1 MEVKMSRTSQTKK
14 GVAAIYVVVF
24 TTMLIGI
31 ITLSFLR
38 IMLSESGRTLND
50 TLSDS
55 AYNAALAG
63 VEDAKYVIAK
73 YQQAIATGDTSSE
86 IVKQLESNADNNC
99 DIISNALDPTSGNKE
114 EYSVGTNDSGQ
125 TFQDQAYTCVM
136 IDLSGDFKG
145 VLSTNNPTLVV
156 PLKPSGKENNTV
168 NDVAGVDI
176 TWTMGSDDTSSFT
189 GSALKKIHSD
199 FGNGSVNNANALI
212 DNDAHSIL
220 GRKGV
225 MDNDNQVALNGLRVM
240 LVQSPYGVSDP
251 DYYASKDGFTN
262 RGSLMLLA
270 SSEYGTN
277 AIGNLAKYK
286 EADASNPFV
295 ESADKNVNAPLA
307 VKCSQ
312 ESCNIKI
319 AFPWVNTGDG
329 NIAES
334 RNPDN
339 FFLVLNQ
346 LYSEPSIKVTVNM
359 INNKGNTI
367 DFFNVQPIVDATGRS
382 GDLFRRV
389 EARIGTDNGASLV
402 PTAELSTNSA
412 INKDF
417 PVTKNCI
424 DGTKGCEIK

>member
-1 MEVKMSRTSQTKK
+1 MEVKMSRKQNTKK

-73 YQQAIATGDTSSE
+73 YQQDIASGTSST
-86 IVKQLESNADNNC
+86 IVDVVENHAENNC
-99 DIISNALDPTSGNKE
+99 DVISDALGLPSGSE
-114 EYSVGTNDSGQ
+114 QGIGTDDASA

-145 VLSTNNPTLVV
+145 TLSSSNPTLVV
-156 PLKPSGKENNTV
+156 PLKPSGKGDDNV
-168 NDVAGVDI
+168 NKVDGVQI
-176 TWTMGSDDTSSFT
+176 TWTMGGDEESGSSSFNGSGLKSLKENGLSDKVNNSEAIAHPLENWDDTDKNAVL
-189 GSALKKIHSD
+189 GKKGIKD
-199 FGNGSVNNANALI
+199 NGSPSL
-212 DNDAHSIL
+212 
-220 GRKGV
+220 
-225 MDNDNQVALNGLRVM
+225 LNGLRVM
-240 LVQSPYGVSDP
+240 LVQSPAGVSNP
-251 DYYASKDGFTN
+251 DYYASEGGLTN
-262 RGSLMLLA
+262 RGTLMLLA
-270 SSEYGTN
+270 SNDADSKKEFAASE
-277 AIGNLAKYK
+277 
-286 EADASNPFV
+286 FV
-295 ESADKNVNAPLA
+295 DSADKNLNAPIR
-307 VKCSQ
+307 VKC
-312 ESCNIKI
+312 ESDSCT
-319 AFPWVNTGDG
+319 ATLRFPRPKGGD
-329 NIAES
+329 NYS
-334 RNPDN
+334 RNADN

-359 INNKGNTI
+359 INSAGNI
-367 DFFNVQPIVDATGRS
+367 IEFFNVQPIVDATGRS

-412 INKDF
+412 INKNF
-417 PVTKNCI
+417 FVTKNCI
-424 DGTKGCEIK
+424 DGTEECK

>member
-73 YQQAIATGDTSSE
+73 YQQAIAEGKTDSK
-86 IVKQLESNADNNC
+86 IVEQIEKYADNNC
-99 DIISNALDPTSGNKE
+99 DIISDALELTKNN

-145 VLSTNNPTLVV
+145 VLSTNSPTLVV
-156 PLKPSGKENNTV
+156 PLKPSGKDADTV
-168 NDVAGVDI
+168 DNVAGVKI

-189 GSALKKIHSD
+189 GSAVKKLHSD
-199 FGNGSVNNANALI
+199 FGKGIVNNVNALK
-212 DNDAHSIL
+212 DDDAHNIL

-240 LVQSPYGVSDP
+240 LVQSPKDDLNP
-251 DYYASKDGFTN
+251 DYYSSVSDGSPEDSPECGRTN
-262 RGSLMLLA
+262 RGTLMLLA
-270 SSEYGTN
+270 SSDEESKNEFT
-277 AIGNLAKYK
+277 ACQ
-286 EADASNPFV
+286 FV
-295 ESADKNVNAPLA
+295 RSADKNLNAPLG
-307 VKCSQ
+307 VQCNSD
-312 ESCNIKI
+312 SCTATLK
-319 AFPWVNTGDG
+319 FPKPKGG
-329 NIAES
+329 ES
-334 RNPDN
+334 RNPNN

-359 INNKGNTI
+359 INSTTGDTM

-412 INKDF
+412 IDKSF
-417 PVTKNCI
+417 SVTKNCI
-424 DGTKGCEIK
+424 DGTEACK

>member
-1 MEVKMSRTSQTKK
+1 MSRTSQTKK

-73 YQQAIATGDTSSE
+73 YQQAIAEGKTDSK
-86 IVKQLESNADNNC
+86 IVEQIEKYADNNC
-99 DIISNALDPTSGNKE
+99 DIISDALELTKNN

-156 PLKPSGKENNTV
+156 PLKPSGKDADTV
-168 NDVAGVDI
+168 DNVAGVKI
-176 TWTMGSDDTSSFT
+176 TWTMGSDDASSFA
-189 GSALKKIHSD
+189 GSAVKKLHSD
-199 FGNGSVNNANALI
+199 FGKGIVNNANALI
-212 DNDAHSIL
+212 DDDAHNIL

-240 LVQSPYGVSDP
+240 LVQSPKDEPNP
-251 DYYASKDGFTN
+251 DYYSSESDGSPEDSPECGRTN
-262 RGSLMLLA
+262 RGTLMLLA
-270 SSEYGTN
+270 SSDEGSKNEFT
-277 AIGNLAKYK
+277 ACQ
-286 EADASNPFV
+286 FV
-295 ESADKNVNAPLA
+295 RSADKNLNAPLG
-307 VKCSQ
+307 VQCNSD
-312 ESCNIKI
+312 SCTATLK
-319 AFPWVNTGDG
+319 FPKPKGG
-329 NIAES
+329 ES
-334 RNPDN
+334 RNPNN

-359 INNKGNTI
+359 INSTTGDTM

-402 PTAELSTNSA
+402 PTAELSTNSD

-424 DGTKGCEIK
+424 DGTEACK

>member
-1 MEVKMSRTSQTKK
+1 MSRTSQTKK

-73 YQQAIATGDTSSE
+73 YQQAIAEGKTDSK
-86 IVKQLESNADNNC
+86 IVEQIEKYADNNC
-99 DIISNALDPTSGNKE
+99 DIISDALELTKNN

-156 PLKPSGKENNTV
+156 PLKPSGKDADTV
-168 NDVAGVDI
+168 DNVAGVKI
-176 TWTMGSDDTSSFT
+176 TWTMGSDDASSFA
-189 GSALKKIHSD
+189 GSAVKKLHSD
-199 FGNGSVNNANALI
+199 FGKGIVNNANALI
-212 DNDAHSIL
+212 DDDAHNIL

-240 LVQSPYGVSDP
+240 LVQSPKDEPNP
-251 DYYASKDGFTN
+251 DYYSSESDGSPEDSPECGRTN
-262 RGSLMLLA
+262 RGTLMLLA
-270 SSEYGTN
+270 SSDEGSKNEFT
-277 AIGNLAKYK
+277 ACQ
-286 EADASNPFV
+286 FV
-295 ESADKNVNAPLA
+295 RSADKNLNAPLG
-307 VKCSQ
+307 VQCNSD
-312 ESCNIKI
+312 SCTATLK
-319 AFPWVNTGDG
+319 FPQPKGG
-329 NIAES
+329 GS
-334 RNPDN
+334 RNPNN

-359 INNKGNTI
+359 INSTTGDTM

-424 DGTKGCEIK
+424 DGTSACN

>member
-73 YQQAIATGDTSSE
+73 YQQAIATGDSSSK
-86 IVKQLESNADNNC
+86 IVEQLESNADNNC
-99 DIISNALDPTSGNKE
+99 DIISDALELTNQE

-176 TWTMGSDDTSSFT
+176 TWTMGSDDVSSFT

-199 FGNGSVNNANALI
+199 FGNGSVNNANALM

-240 LVQSPYGVSDP
+240 LVQSPAGESNP
-251 DYYASKDGFTN
+251 NYYASKDGFTN

-270 SSEYGTN
+270 SSENGTN
-277 AIGNLAKYK
+277 TIGNLLNPKQS
-286 EADASNPFV
+286 DASNPFV

-312 ESCNIKI
+312 ESCNARI
-319 AFPWVNTGDG
+319 AFPWVNTGD
-329 NIAES
+329 S

-359 INNKGNTI
+359 INNKGDTI

-424 DGTKGCEIK
+424 DGTEVCN

>member
-176 TWTMGSDDTSSFT
+176 TWTMGSDDVSSFT

-225 MDNDNQVALNGLRVM
+225 MDNDNQVTLNGLRVM
-240 LVQSPYGVSDP
+240 LVQSPAGESNP
-251 DYYASKDGFTN
+251 NYYASKDGFTN

-270 SSEYGTN
+270 SSENGTN
-277 AIGNLAKYK
+277 TIGNLLNPKQS
-286 EADASNPFV
+286 DASNPFV

-312 ESCNIKI
+312 ESCNARI
-319 AFPWVNTGDG
+319 AFPWVNTGD
-329 NIAES
+329 S

-359 INNKGNTI
+359 INSEGKPI

-424 DGTKGCEIK
+424 DGTEACD

>member
-176 TWTMGSDDTSSFT
+176 TWTMGSDDVSSFT
-189 GSALKKIHSD
+189 GGGLKSLDGSGLSD
-199 FGNGSVNNANALI
+199 FINNEGAISDPSNNAVLGQKGIKDNNAPT
-212 DNDAHSIL
+212 
-220 GRKGV
+220 
-225 MDNDNQVALNGLRVM
+225 ALNGLRVM
-240 LVQSPYGVSDP
+240 LVQSPFGYSDP

-286 EADASNPFV
+286 EADDSNPFV

-359 INNKGNTI
+359 INKDEKPI

-424 DGTKGCEIK
+424 DGTEACD

>member
-73 YQQAIATGDTSSE
+73 YQQDIAAGKTDSD
-86 IVKQLESNADNNC
+86 IVKQLESKADNNC

-176 TWTMGSDDTSSFT
+176 TWTMGSDDVSSFT

-199 FGNGSVNNANALI
+199 FRDGDVNNVKALI
-212 DNDAHSIL
+212 DDDAHNIL

-240 LVQSPYGVSDP
+240 LVQSPAGESNP
-251 DYYASKDGFTN
+251 NYYASKDGFTN

-270 SSEYGTN
+270 SSENGTN
-277 AIGNLAKYK
+277 TIGNLLKPK
-286 EADASNPFV
+286 QSDASNPFV

-312 ESCNIKI
+312 ESCNAKI
-319 AFPWVNTGDG
+319 AFPWVNTG
-329 NIAES
+329 ES

-359 INNKGNTI
+359 INKDGKPI

-402 PTAELSTNSA
+402 PTAELSTNSD

-424 DGTKGCEIK
+424 DGTEACN

>member
-63 VEDAKYVIAK
+63 VEDAKYVIAR
-73 YQQAIATGDTSSE
+73 YQQDIANNNTGSE
-86 IVKQLESNADNNC
+86 IVKQLESNTDNNC
-99 DIISNALDPTSGNKE
+99 DIISDALELTKNN
-114 EYSVGTNDSGQ
+114 EYSVGTDDSGQ

-156 PLKPSGKENNTV
+156 PLKPSGKDADKVDN
-168 NDVAGVDI
+168 VAGVKI

-189 GSALKKIHSD
+189 GSAVKKLHSD
-199 FGNGSVNNANALI
+199 FGKGIVNNANALK
-212 DNDAHSIL
+212 DDDAHNIL

-240 LVQSPYGVSDP
+240 LVQSPNPDLYPGLNP
-251 DYYASKDGFTN
+251 DYYSSESDGSPEDSPECGRTN
-262 RGSLMLLA
+262 RGTLMLLA
-270 SSEYGTN
+270 SSDEGSKNEFT
-277 AIGNLAKYK
+277 ACQ
-286 EADASNPFV
+286 FV
-295 ESADKNVNAPLA
+295 RSADKNLNAPLG
-307 VKCSQ
+307 VQCNSD
-312 ESCNIKI
+312 SCTATLK
-319 AFPWVNTGDG
+319 FPKPKGGD
-329 NIAES
+329 S
-334 RNPDN
+334 RNPNN

-359 INNKGNTI
+359 INSEGKPI

-424 DGTKGCEIK
+424 DGTSACN

>member
-73 YQQAIATGDTSSE
+73 YQQDIAAGKTDSD
-86 IVKQLESNADNNC
+86 IVKQLETNADNNC
-99 DIISNALDPTSGNKE
+99 DIISNALDPTSDNKE
-114 EYSVGTNDSGQ
+114 EYSVGTDDSGR

-199 FGNGSVNNANALI
+199 FGNGSVNNANALM

-240 LVQSPYGVSDP
+240 LVQSPAGESNP
-251 DYYASKDGFTN
+251 NYYASKDGFTN

-270 SSEYGTN
+270 SSENGTN
-277 AIGNLAKYK
+277 TIGNLLKPK
-286 EADASNPFV
+286 QSDASNPFV

-312 ESCNIKI
+312 ESCNAKI
-319 AFPWVNTGDG
+319 AFPWVNTG
-329 NIAES
+329 ES

-359 INNKGNTI
+359 INKDGKPI

-402 PTAELSTNSA
+402 PTAELSTNSD

-424 DGTKGCEIK
+424 DGTEACN

>member
-156 PLKPSGKENNTV
+156 PLKPSGKDADKVDN
-168 NDVAGVDI
+168 VAGVKI

-189 GSALKKIHSD
+189 GSAVKKLHSD
-199 FGNGSVNNANALI
+199 FGKGIVNNVNALK
-212 DNDAHSIL
+212 DDDAHNIL

-240 LVQSPYGVSDP
+240 LVQSPNPDLYPELNP
-251 DYYASKDGFTN
+251 DYYSSESDGSPEDSPECGRTN
-262 RGSLMLLA
+262 RGTLMLLA
-270 SSEYGTN
+270 SSDEGSKNEFT
-277 AIGNLAKYK
+277 ACQ
-286 EADASNPFV
+286 FV
-295 ESADKNVNAPLA
+295 RSADKNLNAPLG
-307 VKCSQ
+307 VQCNSD
-312 ESCNIKI
+312 SCTATLK
-319 AFPWVNTGDG
+319 FPKPKGGD
-329 NIAES
+329 S

-359 INNKGNTI
+359 INSEGKPI

-424 DGTKGCEIK
+424 DGTEACD

>member
-73 YQQAIATGDTSSE
+73 YQQAIAIGDTSSE

-176 TWTMGSDDTSSFT
+176 TWTMGSDDVSSFT

-225 MDNDNQVALNGLRVM
+225 MDNDNQVTLNGLRVM
-240 LVQSPYGVSDP
+240 LVQSPAGESNP
-251 DYYASKDGFTN
+251 NYYASKDGFTN

-270 SSEYGTN
+270 SSENGTN
-277 AIGNLAKYK
+277 TIGNLLNPKQS
-286 EADASNPFV
+286 DASNPFV

-312 ESCNIKI
+312 ESCNARI
-319 AFPWVNTGDG
+319 AFPWVNTGD
-329 NIAES
+329 S

-359 INNKGNTI
+359 INSEGKPI

-424 DGTKGCEIK
+424 DGTEACD

>member
-63 VEDAKYVIAK
+63 VEDAKYVIAR
-73 YQQAIATGDTSSE
+73 YQQDIANNNTGSE
-86 IVKQLESNADNNC
+86 IVKQLESNTDNNC
-99 DIISNALDPTSGNKE
+99 DIISDALELTKNN

-156 PLKPSGKENNTV
+156 PLKPSGKDADKVDN
-168 NDVAGVDI
+168 VAGVKI

-189 GSALKKIHSD
+189 GSGLKSLA
-199 FGNGSVNNANALI
+199 GSGLSNLVNEEGAISEPSNNAVLGQKGI
-212 DNDAHSIL
+212 KDNN
-220 GRKGV
+220 
-225 MDNDNQVALNGLRVM
+225 MPTALNGLRVM
-240 LVQSPYGVSDP
+240 LVQSPFGVSNP
-251 DYYASKDGFTN
+251 DYYSSEPGVSPECGRTN
-262 RGSLMLLA
+262 RGTLMLLA
-270 SSEYGTN
+270 SSG
-277 AIGNLAKYK
+277 
-286 EADASNPFV
+286 ADSENKISACQFV
-295 ESADKNVNAPLA
+295 DSADKNLNAPL
-307 VKCSQ
+307 VVQCNPD
-312 ESCNIKI
+312 SCT
-319 AFPWVNTGDG
+319 ATLEFPKPKGGD
-329 NIAES
+329 S

-359 INNKGNTI
+359 INSTTGDTM

-424 DGTKGCEIK
+424 DGTEACD

>member
-73 YQQAIATGDTSSE
+73 YQQAIATGDTGNK
-86 IVKQLESNADNNC
+86 IVEQLENNTDNNC
-99 DIISNALDPTSGNKE
+99 DIISNALDPTSDNKE
-114 EYSVGTNDSGQ
+114 EYSVGTDDSGR

-176 TWTMGSDDTSSFT
+176 TWTMGSDDVSSFT

-199 FGNGSVNNANALI
+199 FGNGSVNNANALM

-240 LVQSPYGVSDP
+240 LVQSPAGESNP
-251 DYYASKDGFTN
+251 NYYASKDGFTN

-270 SSEYGTN
+270 SSENGTN
-277 AIGNLAKYK
+277 TIGNLLKPK
-286 EADASNPFV
+286 QSDASNPFV

-312 ESCNIKI
+312 ESCNARI
-319 AFPWVNTGDG
+319 AFPWVNTG
-329 NIAES
+329 ES

-359 INNKGNTI
+359 INKDGKPI

-424 DGTKGCEIK
+424 DGTEACD

>member
-63 VEDAKYVIAK
+63 VEDAKYVIAR
-73 YQQAIATGDTSSE
+73 YQQDIANNNTGSE
-86 IVKQLESNADNNC
+86 IVKQLESNTDNNC
-99 DIISNALDPTSGNKE
+99 DIISDALELTKNN
-114 EYSVGTNDSGQ
+114 EYSVGTDDSGQ

-156 PLKPSGKENNTV
+156 PLKPSGNENNTV

-176 TWTMGSDDTSSFT
+176 TWTMGSDDVSSFT
-189 GSALKKIHSD
+189 GGGLKSLD
-199 FGNGSVNNANALI
+199 GSGLSNFVNNEGAISDPSNNAVLGQKGI
-212 DNDAHSIL
+212 KDNN
-220 GRKGV
+220 V
-225 MDNDNQVALNGLRVM
+225 PTALNGLRVM
-240 LVQSPYGVSDP
+240 LVQSPDPVLNPGLNP
-251 DYYASKDGFTN
+251 DYYSSEPDGSPEDSPECGRTN
-262 RGSLMLLA
+262 RGTLMLLA
-270 SSEYGTN
+270 SSDEDLKNEFT
-277 AIGNLAKYK
+277 ACQ
-286 EADASNPFV
+286 FV
-295 ESADKNVNAPLA
+295 RSADKNLNAPLG
-307 VKCSQ
+307 VRCNSD
-312 ESCNIKI
+312 SCTATLK
-319 AFPWVNTGDG
+319 FPKPKGGDG
-329 NIAES
+329 S

-424 DGTKGCEIK
+424 DGIKGCEIK

>member
-73 YQQAIATGDTSSE
+73 YQQDIAAGKTDSD
-86 IVKQLESNADNNC
+86 IVKQLESKADNNC
-99 DIISNALDPTSGNKE
+99 DIISDALQLTKNN

-156 PLKPSGKENNTV
+156 PLKPSGKDADTV
-168 NDVAGVDI
+168 DNVAGVKI
-176 TWTMGSDDTSSFT
+176 TWTMGSDDASSFT
-189 GSALKKIHSD
+189 GSAVKKLHSD
-199 FGNGSVNNANALI
+199 FGKGIVNNVNALK
-212 DNDAHSIL
+212 DDDAHNIL

-240 LVQSPYGVSDP
+240 LVQSPKDEPNP
-251 DYYASKDGFTN
+251 DYYSSESDGSPEDSPECGRTN
-262 RGSLMLLA
+262 RGTLMLLA
-270 SSEYGTN
+270 SSDEGSKNEFT
-277 AIGNLAKYK
+277 ACQ
-286 EADASNPFV
+286 FV
-295 ESADKNVNAPLA
+295 RSADKNLNAPLG
-307 VKCSQ
+307 VQCNSD
-312 ESCNIKI
+312 SCTATLK
-319 AFPWVNTGDG
+319 FPQPKGGD
-329 NIAES
+329 S
-334 RNPDN
+334 RNPNN

-359 INNKGNTI
+359 INSTTGDTM

-424 DGTKGCEIK
+424 DGTSACN

>member
-1 MEVKMSRTSQTKK
+1 MSRTSQTKK

-73 YQQAIATGDTSSE
+73 YQQAIAEGKTDSK
-86 IVKQLESNADNNC
+86 IVEQIEKYADNNC
-99 DIISNALDPTSGNKE
+99 DIISDALELTKNN

-145 VLSTNNPTLVV
+145 VLSTNSPTLVV
-156 PLKPSGKENNTV
+156 PLKPSGKDADTV
-168 NDVAGVDI
+168 DNVAGVKI

-189 GSALKKIHSD
+189 GSAVKKLHSD
-199 FGNGSVNNANALI
+199 FGKGIVNNVNALK
-212 DNDAHSIL
+212 DDDAHNIL

-240 LVQSPYGVSDP
+240 LVQSPKDDLNP
-251 DYYASKDGFTN
+251 DYYSSVSDGSPEDSPECGRTN
-262 RGSLMLLA
+262 RGTLMLLA
-270 SSEYGTN
+270 SSDEESKNEFT
-277 AIGNLAKYK
+277 ACQ
-286 EADASNPFV
+286 FV
-295 ESADKNVNAPLA
+295 RSADKNLNAPLG
-307 VKCSQ
+307 VQCNSD
-312 ESCNIKI
+312 SCTATLK
-319 AFPWVNTGDG
+319 FPKPKGG
-329 NIAES
+329 ES
-334 RNPDN
+334 RNPNN

-359 INNKGNTI
+359 INSTTGDTM

-402 PTAELSTNSA
+402 PTAELSTNSD

-424 DGTKGCEIK
+424 DGTEACK

>member
-63 VEDAKYVIAK
+63 VEDAKYVIAR
-73 YQQAIATGDTSSE
+73 YQQEIAAGKTSTDSK
-86 IVKQLESNADNNC
+86 IVEQLESKTDNNC
-99 DIISNALDPTSGNKE
+99 DIISDALELTKNN

-156 PLKPSGKENNTV
+156 PLKPSGKDADKVDN
-168 NDVAGVDI
+168 VAGVKI
-176 TWTMGSDDTSSFT
+176 TWTMGSDDISSFT
-189 GSALKKIHSD
+189 GSAVKKLHSD
-199 FGNGSVNNANALI
+199 FGKGIVNNVNALK
-212 DNDAHSIL
+212 DDDAHNIL

-240 LVQSPYGVSDP
+240 LVQSPKDEPNP
-251 DYYASKDGFTN
+251 DYYSSESDGSPEDSPECGRTN
-262 RGSLMLLA
+262 RGTLMLLA
-270 SSEYGTN
+270 SSDEGSKNEFT
-277 AIGNLAKYK
+277 ACQ
-286 EADASNPFV
+286 FV
-295 ESADKNVNAPLA
+295 RSADKNLNAPLG
-307 VKCSQ
+307 VRCNPD
-312 ESCNIKI
+312 SCTATLK
-319 AFPWVNTGDG
+319 FPKPKGGDG
-329 NIAES
+329 S

-359 INNKGNTI
+359 INSEGKPI

-424 DGTKGCEIK
+424 DGTEACD